1 MEKSKINLNEYNNM
15 DLVIVVWNDDTEVTY
30 DDIVEFSWNGAKDIA
45 EMVDSKG
52 VVIYINMYAV
62 SIMSRHRCGGKP
74 YTVN

>member
-1 MEKSKINLNEYNNM
+1 MEKSDINLNEYNNM
-15 DLVIVVWNDDTEVTY
+15 DLVSITWNDGTDVAY

-52 VVIYINMYAV
+52 MVIYINMYAV
-62 SIMSRHRCGGKP
+62 SIMTRYRCGGKP